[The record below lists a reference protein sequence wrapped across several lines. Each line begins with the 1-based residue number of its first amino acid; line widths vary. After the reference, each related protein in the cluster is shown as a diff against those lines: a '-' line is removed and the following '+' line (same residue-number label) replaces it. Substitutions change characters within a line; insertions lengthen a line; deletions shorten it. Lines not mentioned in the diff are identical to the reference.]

1 MNRRPLHRRNGGWLA
16 LGLLAA
22 LAGCAAATDRLASRA
37 DADAAILGVYRGS
50 FATAH
55 TEDPTDDLNYRQ
67 CDPAV
72 ERCLG
77 GDQPLVD
84 VLLDVRRDATGSVR
98 LAFYRTPADLERGD
112 ALDLLG
118 RGCGTTLGALVT
130 GTSDAA
136 TGRLVG
142 QVPLAARNRLCLNRL
157 RPTATHE
164 LRAEF
169 ARDAATGV
177 AYVDLLIDRDV
188 RSANYLFVEEQGKRR
203 RVRIDLDNTLDTAT
217 DARYRVCIED
227 DLGDFS
233 RCVMT
238 DRELRRF
245 VLPVP
250 VPGGAALSYTWWY
263 ELVPRLKRTSGL
275 QEVERY
281 SGRFV
286 RHSGPAPAG

>member
-1 MNRRPLHRRNGGWLA
+1 MRKGPWLMI
-16 LGLLAA
+16 GLLAA
-22 LAGCAAATDRLASRA
+22 LTGCTTAADRPAQRA
-37 DADAAILGVYRGS
+37 DSDAAFLGVYRGS
-50 FATAH
+50 FATAQ
-55 TEDPTDDLNYRQ
+55 TEDPTDDLNYRP
-67 CDPAV
+67 CDPAS

-77 GDQPLVD
+77 GDEPLVD
-84 VLLDVRRDATGSVR
+84 VLLTVRRDAAGSVR
-98 LAFYRTPADLERGD
+98 LAFYRTRADLERGD

-130 GTSDAA
+130 SGRDAGTGARA
-136 TGRLVG
+136 GR
-142 QVPLAARNRLCLNRL
+142 VPLAARNRLCLNRL

-164 LRAEF
+164 LRVEF
-169 ARDAATGV
+169 GTDAATGV
-177 AYVDLLIDRDV
+177 AFVDLLLDRDV
-188 RSANYLFVEEQGKRR
+188 RSANYLFVEEEGKRR

-217 DARYRVCIED
+217 DTRYRVCIED

-250 VPGGAALSYTWWY
+250 LPDGAALSYTWWY
-263 ELVPRLKRTSGL
+263 DLVPNLKRTSGL

-286 RHSGPAPAG
+286 REGEPAPPG

>member
-1 MNRRPLHRRNGGWLA
+1 MNQPGWHRLAGGWLA

-22 LAGCAAATDRLASRA
+22 LTGCAAATDRPALRT
-37 DADAAILGVYRGS
+37 DPDAAILGVYRGS
-50 FATAH
+50 FATAQ

-67 CDPAV
+67 CDPAA

-77 GDQPLVD
+77 GDEPLVD
-84 VLLDVRRDATGSVR
+84 VLLEVRRDPSGSVR
-98 LAFYRTPADLERGD
+98 LAFYRTPADLERGA

-118 RGCGTTLGALVT
+118 RGCGTTLGALVISARDSAT
-130 GTSDAA
+130 GTKV
-136 TGRLVG
+136 GR
-142 QVPLAARNRLCLNRL
+142 VPLAARNRLCLNRL
-157 RPTATHE
+157 RPTAAHE

-169 ARDAATGV
+169 ATDSVTGAAS
-177 AYVDLLIDRDV
+177 VDLLIDRDV
-188 RSANYLFVEEQGKRR
+188 RSANYLFVEEDGKRR

-217 DARYRVCIED
+217 DTRYRVCIED
-227 DLGDFS
+227 EVGDFS

-263 ELVPRLKRTSGL
+263 ELVPKLKRTSGL

-286 RHSGPAPAG
+286 REDGAGG

>member
-1 MNRRPLHRRNGGWLA
+1 VNRREGHRRDGGWLA
-16 LGLLAA
+16 IGLLAA
-22 LAGCAAATDRLASRA
+22 LTGCTAATDRPALRA

-50 FATAH
+50 FATAQ

-67 CDPAV
+67 CDPAA

-77 GDQPLVD
+77 GDEPLVD

-98 LAFYRTPADLERGD
+98 LAFYRSPADLERGA

-118 RGCGTTLGALVT
+118 RGCGTTLGALVIGAGDSAT
-130 GTSDAA
+130 GTQV
-136 TGRLVG
+136 GRVALG
-142 QVPLAARNRLCLNRL
+142 ARNRLCLNRL

-164 LRAEF
+164 LRVEF
-169 ARDAATGV
+169 ATDSVTGA

-188 RSANYLFVEEQGKRR
+188 RSANYLFVEEEGRRR

-217 DARYRVCIED
+217 DTRYRACIED
-227 DLGDFS
+227 DLGEFS

-263 ELVPRLKRTSGL
+263 ELVPKLKRTSGL

-286 RHSGPAPAG
+286 RDDGGGA

>member
-1 MNRRPLHRRNGGWLA
+1 VNRRTAHRFDGRWLA
-16 LGLLAA
+16 IGLLAA
-22 LAGCAAATDRLASRA
+22 LAGCTAVSDRPAPRAQAEAAV
-37 DADAAILGVYRGS
+37 LGVYRGS
-50 FATAH
+50 FATAQ

-67 CDPAV
+67 CDPAA

-77 GDQPLVD
+77 GDEPLVD
-84 VLLDVRRDATGSVR
+84 VLLDVRRDSAGSVR
-98 LAFYRTPADLERGD
+98 LAFYRTRADLERGD

-118 RGCGTTLGALVT
+118 RGCGTTLGALVVSASASAT
-130 GTSDAA
+130 GTQV
-136 TGRLVG
+136 GR
-142 QVPLAARNRLCLNRL
+142 VPLAARNRLCLNRL

-164 LRAEF
+164 LRVEF
-169 ARDAATGV
+169 TTDSATG
-177 AYVDLLIDRDV
+177 AAHVDLLIDRDA
-188 RSANYLFVEEQGKRR
+188 RSANYLFVEEEGKRR

-217 DARYRVCIED
+217 GTRYRVCIED
-227 DLGDFS
+227 DLGEFS

-263 ELVPRLKRTSGL
+263 DLVPNLKRTRGL

-286 RHSGPAPAG
+286 REAGAGS